1 MTAFRSALPLV
12 LCLAACAT
20 TPATQTLG
28 RDFSRQP
35 FAGFTLDS
43 TSVADAEA
51 ALGPPM
57 KLTTVRGLVGAN
69 SKRFV
74 PGTPYTLTA
83 LSYFFFPNGP
93 GAINQGHPG
102 KAATLL
108 FLNGRL
114 IAFGDDSNLPADA
127 NPPID
132 ESRLDSLHQCQTT
145 RSEVIALLGQP
156 NAESLHVLDA
166 QPGAVDIAYSW
177 QNLQAGITA
186 RRSLR
191 VFFDRSGAMSNYTLV
206 DDQSAAN
213 GLSAAPHPAVRP
225 TLPPACPNIAARQH
239 T

>member
-1 MTAFRSALPLV
+1 MISARAVLPLA
-12 LCLAACAT
+12 LSLAACAT
-20 TPATQTLG
+20 TPATPILG

-35 FAGFTLDS
+35 FATFTLDS
-43 TSVADAEA
+43 TSVAEAEA

-57 KLTTVRGLVGAN
+57 KLTTLRALIGAN

-83 LSYFFFPNGP
+83 LSYFFFPNGAGP
-93 GAINQGHPG
+93 LNPSHPG
-102 KAATLL
+102 KAASLL

-114 IAFGDDSNLPADA
+114 IAFGDDSNLPGDA

-145 RSEVIALLGQP
+145 RSDVIALLGQP

-177 QNLQAGITA
+177 QTLQAGFTA

-213 GLSAAPHPAVRP
+213 GLPLAAHPVTPP
-225 TLPPACPNIAARQH
+225 TLPPACPNVSARQH